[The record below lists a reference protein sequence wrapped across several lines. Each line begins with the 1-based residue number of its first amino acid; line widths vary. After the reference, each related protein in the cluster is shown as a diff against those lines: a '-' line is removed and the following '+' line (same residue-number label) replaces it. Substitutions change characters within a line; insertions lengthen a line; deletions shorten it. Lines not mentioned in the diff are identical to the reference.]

1 VSGLP
6 EFQYKYGAV
15 NGSDYSWSTTPGNY
29 QSNYIKDF
37 FQTGINATNSISIS
51 GGNEKTTAYFSYANT
66 SARGVMP
73 TNKYQKNNFTFN
85 QSTKLLNDKLVVSSN
100 VMVAYETANNRP
112 GAGYYNNPLTGLYLF
127 PRERDFASY
136 KENYQVFNKN
146 RNFNVMNWFST
157 EEKQNNPYWE
167 IYKDPKLEITKRM
180 IASVKLA
187 YSITSHLKFEVRG
200 NIDYADKKFD
210 NRYAAGG
217 NSVSVSPNGK
227 WEYNKYYDQSI
238 YTDGILSYNRTFGK
252 FSLTGVLGA
261 SYQHNIF
268 NDGINFSNGTVS
280 LMYPDY
286 FSISNLPYNVVV
298 NQSISRYIKQGYFA
312 NIQLGF
318 KDMLFLDLSGRNDYA
333 STLALTG
340 NQSYFYPA
348 VGLTGIISQ
357 MVTLPDAVSFAK
369 VRGSLSQ
376 TANEVPFNVVN
387 PWNTIG
393 GAGDPS
399 QIGGIN
405 TNTQVPFTN
414 LKPEKITSN
423 EVGTEWKFFN
433 GRVGFEFTYYY
444 DVSTNQF
451 LTLPAQSGSGY
462 TFYYVNAGKIV
473 NKGTEFTIDAEPV
486 RTSEFSWKT
495 NLNFGHNKNK

>member
-1 VSGLP
+1 
-6 EFQYKYGAV
+6 
-15 NGSDYSWSTTPGNY
+15 
-29 QSNYIKDF
+29 
-37 FQTGINATNSISIS
+37 
-51 GGNEKTTAYFSYANT
+51 
-66 SARGVMP
+66 
-73 TNKYQKNNFTFN
+73 
-85 QSTKLLNDKLVVSSN
+85 
-100 VMVAYETANNRP
+100 
-112 GAGYYNNPLTGLYLF
+112 
-127 PRERDFASY
+127 
-136 KENYQVFNKN
+136 
-146 RNFNVMNWFST
+146 MNWFST

-340 NQSYFYPA
+340 NQSYFYPLL
-348 VGLTGIISQ
+348 V
-357 MVTLPDAVSFAK
+357 
-369 VRGSLSQ
+369 
-376 TANEVPFNVVN
+376 
-387 PWNTIG
+387 
-393 GAGDPS
+393 
-399 QIGGIN
+399 
-405 TNTQVPFTN
+405 
-414 LKPEKITSN
+414 
-423 EVGTEWKFFN
+423 
-433 GRVGFEFTYYY
+433 
-444 DVSTNQF
+444 
-451 LTLPAQSGSGY
+451 
-462 TFYYVNAGKIV
+462 
-473 NKGTEFTIDAEPV
+473 
-486 RTSEFSWKT
+486 
-495 NLNFGHNKNK
+495 